1 MKKIFAMLLAL
12 TLVLSMLPM
21 AVFAAEGEC
30 NHSYNTNNPNGKC
43 TKCGAY
49 CDHPNGFQW
58 QMGSW
63 NRKCN
68 TCGTV
73 ECANNGHT
81 YPTTNSD
88 GRCTKCRGLCSHTTG
103 NMWQSQSAFNNGV
116 CSVCQYRCTHEA
128 GYTNNKCN
136 TCKMD
141 KPACQH
147 TYSSTDGKCS
157 KCGETCK
164 HNYNKYSPNG
174 KCTVCQMACAHTKGY
189 DYWNKCNDCGMAKC
203 NGHEYENGVCKNC
216 GYVCG
221 HGETQVIPGVD
232 ATCGTPGSTPGVK
245 CKICNVIRDEPDPI
259 PATGIHNYTEFVGY
273 KDGEEP
279 TCTTP
284 GVKIYKCATCTDTN
298 EVNVTAE
305 HKEKILSKQEAT
317 CSQEGYIFYTC
328 EECHKD
334 WHDTFEK
341 LPHTEQPLPSKAA
354 TCNETGLTAGKKCSV
369 CQEVLVKQVVLA
381 KLEHVWRDVSAK
393 AATCT
398 ANGNNAYKECNLCH
412 ATLNKE
418 IIPAAHDFSQNPNQC
433 AKCGARNPGCQHTN
447 ASITTTKEAT
457 CKATGTQTFKCNDCG
472 DTYVETLP
480 KLDYHNYVN
489 GTCTWCQKE
498 ACSHNYTT
506 VTAEATCTEKGY
518 TKTYCTICGKV
529 SSERSQNALGHNWN
543 NDVVHNFC
551 TRCGVANPNAVATDK
566 LTGDLQDIFTLG

>member
-1 MKKIFAMLLAL
+1 MKKILAMLLAL
-12 TLVLSMLPM
+12 ILVVSMLPV
-21 AVFAAEGEC
+21 ATFAAEEDRCQYATDGQHKWQNGKCVNSIGSYWNTQTCNAQCTHEEYINGEC
-30 NHSYNTNNPNGKC
+30 TRCDVTCSHSKSNGWWGSESTFVNGVCSQCDYACPHTRYNSWDNKCSTCGMTKPTCTNHEYEDGVC
-43 TKCGAY
+43 TKCGDT
-49 CDHPNGFQW
+49 CRHPESKVLPAVEPTCITAGKTA
-58 QMGSW
+58 GS
-63 NRKCN
+63 
-68 TCGTV
+68 
-73 ECANNGHT
+73 
-81 YPTTNSD
+81 
-88 GRCTKCRGLCSHTTG
+88 
-103 NMWQSQSAFNNGV
+103 Q
-116 CSVCQYRCTHEA
+116 
-128 GYTNNKCN
+128 
-136 TCKMD
+136 
-141 KPACQH
+141 
-147 TYSSTDGKCS
+147 
-157 KCGETCK
+157 
-164 HNYNKYSPNG
+164 
-174 KCTVCQMACAHTKGY
+174 
-189 DYWNKCNDCGMAKC
+189 
-203 NGHEYENGVCKNC
+203 
-216 GYVCG
+216 
-221 HGETQVIPGVD
+221 
-232 ATCGTPGSTPGVK
+232 
-245 CKICNVIRDEPDPI
+245 CKICDKITTAQHTR
-259 PATGIHNYTEFVGY
+259 PATGEHKYTEFVGY

-284 GVKIYKCATCTDTN
+284 GVKIYKCATCTDTD

-418 IIPAAHDFSQNPNQC
+418 IIPAAHDFSQNPNKC